1 MKIYE
6 GGSEVVLVKEGCVIT
21 RFWLDLPSGMLVE
34 QIAAGKRSF
43 NRFGQG
49 QELNT
54 VRCDERVFVWVG
66 CEKLDLDSLVS
77 GKKSKKV
84 ECVTR
89 KSTGLTD
96 RQSQVLDGLICGRTL
111 AEIGYRLG
119 IRTRSVRH
127 HVDALKLKL
136 GAVSLSEL
144 VGRAVASGL
153 PLSIRPQGGT
163 RAGRR
168 SDHPKKH

>member
-1 MKIYE
+1 MQVFK
-6 GGSEVVLVKEGCVIT
+6 GGSEVVLVREGRVVT
-21 RFWLDLPSGMLVE
+21 RFRLDLPAGMLAE
-34 QIAAGKRSF
+34 QIAAGKRRF

-49 QELNT
+49 QELNI

-66 CEKLDLDSLVS
+66 SEKPDLDSLVS
-77 GKKSKKV
+77 NKKCNQADSV
-84 ECVTR
+84 IR
-89 KSTGLTD
+89 KPTWLTD
-96 RQSQVLDGLICGRTL
+96 RQRQVLDGLSCGWTL
-111 AEIGYRLG
+111 AEIGFRLG

-144 VGRAVASGL
+144 VARAVASGL
-153 PLSIRPQGGT
+153 SINIPPQGE
-163 RAGRR
+163 AGADRR

>member
-6 GGSEVVLVKEGCVIT
+6 GGSEVVLVKGGCVIT

-34 QIAAGKRSF
+34 QIAAGKRRF

-49 QELNT
+49 QKLNT
-54 VRCDERVFVWVG
+54 VRCDERVFVCVG
-66 CEKLDLDSLVS
+66 SEQPDIDSLVS
-77 GKKSKKV
+77 FKKRNQADSV
-84 ECVTR
+84 MR

-96 RQSQVLDGLICGRTL
+96 RQRQVLDGLICGRTL

-153 PLSIRPQGGT
+153 PLNIPPQGGT
-163 RAGRR
+163 GAGRR